1 MKRPWVFSIIA
12 VNLTILIALV
22 FLFPHLM
29 ISPGPVIPAHAG
41 IATDC
46 FACHSAL
53 RGASPEHCQSCHVI
67 ADIGIRT
74 TEGKALPKGKS
85 KVAFHQQLLVQD
97 CVACHSDHVGPKLTR
112 HSRKPFSHSLIKPD
126 VRTKCDSCHARPDN
140 NLHKNMQSTVACNQ
154 CHTTDAWKSA
164 TFNHDL
170 LANNT
175 NLQCDGCHRKPKDNF
190 HRQIQGNCQ
199 QCHSVKQWKPSTF
212 NHDRFFVLDRNHNV
226 SCSTCHVNN
235 DLSRYTC
242 YGCHEHTPA
251 RIRAEHVEEGIRN
264 FDNCVK
270 CHRSANGEGG
280 EGREGD
286 NGGDDD

>member
-1 MKRPWVFSIIA
+1 MKRSWVLSIIA
-12 VNLTILIALV
+12 VNLIVLIALV
-22 FLFPHLM
+22 FVFPHLM
-29 ISPGPVIPAHAG
+29 ISPGPVIPAHAD

-53 RGASPEHCQSCHVI
+53 RGASSERCQSCHIV

-74 TEGKALPKGKS
+74 SKGIALRKAKPKA
-85 KVAFHQQLLVQD
+85 AFHQQLLEQD

-112 HSRKPFSHSLIKPD
+112 HSRKPFSHALIKTD
-126 VRTKCDSCHARPDN
+126 VRTKCNSCHAKPDN
-140 NLHKNMQSTVACNQ
+140 TLHRNVSVACHQ
-154 CHTTDAWKSA
+154 CHTTDAWKKA

-170 LANNT
+170 LAANAA
-175 NLQCDGCHRKPKDNF
+175 LKCEGCHGKPKDNF

-212 NHDRFFVLDRNHNV
+212 NHDRFFLLDRNHDAA
-226 SCSTCHVNN
+226 CSTCHVDN

-251 RIRAEHVEEGIRN
+251 KIRAEHVEEGIRN

-270 CHRSANGEGG
+270 CHRSANEDVG
-280 EGREGD
+280 EGREG
-286 NGGDDD
+286 GKPDDDD